1 MTPQGSTRVLVVGA
15 TGLIGAAI
23 VDTLLR
29 RGYDVVPAVRD
40 TAQAARR
47 WPGRRAIAVDLALD
61 LGVADWTPRLMG
73 IDAVV
78 NAAGI
83 FREHAGSTFH
93 AVHEAAPKA
102 LFEACAKARVR
113 RVVQVSALGADARAE
128 SAFHLSKRAADQAV
142 RELPLDAC
150 VVRPSL
156 VFSPRGASTR
166 AFLALASLPWL
177 PLPGTGTQR
186 IQPVHLDDVADA
198 VAMLLES
205 PAIPAS
211 LDAVG
216 PAPVTL
222 QAYLACLRA
231 QLGLSATRALR
242 VPAAWLQS
250 GARLL
255 QGGRRRGFATDA
267 LRMLERG
274 NTANAAALQEL
285 LGRPLRDVS
294 SFIAPEDVPTLLAEA
309 RLRWLLPML
318 RLSIAL
324 VWLGSG
330 LVSMGL
336 FPVADSLAMLSRVG
350 LEAAMARGA
359 LYTAAALDLLLGVS
373 MLWPPPRW
381 LLKLQAAVI
390 VGYTAVLTVALPE
403 FWLHPFAPLLKNLPI
418 LAGLWILHE
427 LQDRK
432 T

>member
-1 MTPQGSTRVLVVGA
+1 VLVVGA

-29 RGYDVVPAVRD
+29 RGHDVVPAVRD
-40 TAQAARR
+40 TALATRR
-47 WPGRRAIAVDLALD
+47 WPGRRSVAVDLGLD
-61 LGVADWTPRLMG
+61 LGVGDWLPRLMG

-93 AVHEAAPKA
+93 AVHEAAPRA
-102 LFEACAKARVR
+102 LFEACAKARVG

-128 SAFHLSKRAADQAV
+128 SVFHLSKRAADQALAT
-142 RELPLDAC
+142 LPVTAC
-150 VVRPSL
+150 VLRPSL
-156 VFSPRGASTR
+156 VFSRRGASTR
-166 AFLALASLPWL
+166 LFLAWASLPWL
-177 PLPGTGTQR
+177 PLPDGGEQR
-186 IQPVHLDDVADA
+186 IQPVHVDDVADA
-198 VAMLLES
+198 VAVLLE
-205 PAIPAS
+205 AADIPPS

-216 PAPVTL
+216 PTPVTL
-222 QAYLACLRA
+222 RAYLAALRA
-231 QLGLSATRALR
+231 QLGLAPTRALR
-242 VPAAWLQS
+242 VPSAWLQS
-250 GARLL
+250 AARLL
-255 QGGRRRGFATDA
+255 QGGRRGGFATDA

-274 NTANAAALQEL
+274 NTADASGMQNL
-285 LGRPLRDVS
+285 LARPLRDIS
-294 SFIAPEDVPTLLAEA
+294 SFVVPDDVPTLLGEA

-330 LVSMGL
+330 LVSLGPY
-336 FPVADSLAMLSRVG
+336 PVADSLAMLSRVG

-359 LYTAAALDLLLGVS
+359 LYTAAALDLLLGLS

-390 VGYTAVLTVALPE
+390 VGYTAILSVALPE

-427 LQDRK
+427 LQDRAK
-432 T
+432 

>member
-1 MTPQGSTRVLVVGA
+1 MTTQRPLRVLVVGA

-23 VDTLLR
+23 VDALLR
-29 RGYDVVPAVRD
+29 RGHDVVPAVRD
-40 TAQAARR
+40 TAQATRR
-47 WPGRRAIAVDLALD
+47 WPGRRAIAIDLGLD
-61 LGVADWTPRLMG
+61 LTVADWLPRLMG

-83 FREHAGSTFH
+83 FREHGGSTFH

-102 LFEACAKARVR
+102 LFEACARARVG
-113 RVVQVSALGADARAE
+113 RVVQVSALGADTRAE
-128 SAFHLSKRAADQAV
+128 SAFHLSKRAADQALLA
-142 RELPLDAC
+142 LPLDAC

-156 VFSPRGASTR
+156 VFSPRGASTQTL
-166 AFLALASLPWL
+166 LALASLPWL
-177 PLPGTGTQR
+177 PLPDGGAQR
-186 IQPVHLDDVADA
+186 IQPVHVHDVADA
-198 VAMLLES
+198 IVALVEAPS
-205 PAIPAS
+205 VPAS

-216 PAPVTL
+216 PTPLTL
-222 QAYLACLRA
+222 RAYLTALRA
-231 QLGLSATRALR
+231 QLGLAPTRTLR
-242 VPAAWLQS
+242 VPSAWLQS
-250 GARLL
+250 AARLL

-274 NTANAAALQEL
+274 NTADAAGIGQVLA
-285 LGRPLRDVS
+285 RPLRDVS
-294 SFIAPEDVPTLLAEA
+294 SFVVPDDVPVLLGQA

-318 RLSIAL
+318 RLSIAV

-330 LVSMGL
+330 LVSLGL
-336 FPVADSLAMLSRVG
+336 YPVADSLALLSQVG
-350 LEAAMARGA
+350 LEASMARGA
-359 LYTAAALDLLLGVS
+359 LYTAAAMDLLLGVS
-373 MLWPPPRW
+373 MLLPPPRW

-390 VGYTAVLTVALPE
+390 VGYTAILSVALPE

>member
-1 MTPQGSTRVLVVGA
+1 MERPLRVLVVGA

-23 VDTLLR
+23 VQALLR
-29 RGYDVVPAVRD
+29 RGHDVTPGVRD
-40 TAQAARR
+40 TAQALRR
-47 WPGRRAIAVDLALD
+47 WPGRRAVAVDMALD
-61 LGVADWTPRLMG
+61 VGVADWVARLMG
-73 IDAVV
+73 IEAVV

-83 FREHAGSTFH
+83 FREHAGDTFH

-102 LFEACAKARVR
+102 LFEACTRARVR
-113 RVVQVSALGADARAE
+113 RVVQVSALGADPRAE
-128 SAFHLSKRAADQAV
+128 SAFHLSKRAADHALLD
-142 RELPLDAC
+142 LPLDAC

-166 AFLALASLPWL
+166 LFLAWASGPWML
-177 PLPGTGTQR
+177 LPGDGGQR

-198 VAMLLES
+198 VVRLLES
-205 PAIPAS
+205 PTVPAT

-216 PAPVTL
+216 PAPITL
-222 QAYLACLRA
+222 RAYLATLRR
-231 QLGLSATRALR
+231 QLGLAPARSFD
-242 VPAAWLQS
+242 VPPAWLQAAAS
-250 GARLL
+250 LL
-255 QGGRRRGFATDA
+255 QRGRRGGFATDA

-274 NTANAAALQEL
+274 NTGDAKAMEAV
-285 LGRPLRDVS
+285 LGRPPRDPS
-294 SFIAPEDVPTLLAEA
+294 DFIDPRDAPRLLDEA

-330 LVSMGL
+330 LVSLGL
-336 FPVADSLAMLSRVG
+336 FPVVDSLALLSRVG
-350 LEAAMARGA
+350 LEATMARGA
-359 LYTAAALDLLLGVS
+359 LYTAAGLDLLLGLS

-390 VGYTAVLTVALPE
+390 VGYTAILTVALPE

-427 LQDRK
+427 LQERK
-432 T
+432 E